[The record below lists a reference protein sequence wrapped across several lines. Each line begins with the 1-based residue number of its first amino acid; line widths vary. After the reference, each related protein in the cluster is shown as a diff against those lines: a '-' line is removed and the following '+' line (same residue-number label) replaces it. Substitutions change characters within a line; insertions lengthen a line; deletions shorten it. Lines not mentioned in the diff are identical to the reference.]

1 MDAQRLPVTRTKR
14 SLMLS
19 LLLSVFVL
27 AACRTQPGPAPTPS
41 AAPTAAAPLIAFE
54 SMRDGNLKI
63 YVIDD

>member
-41 AAPTAAAPLIAFE
+41 AAAPLIAFE
-54 SMRDGNLKI
+54 SMRDGNLEV